1 MINIFPISRR
11 YAPALYVVLSLW
23 VAGCATGSQRDVTIQ
38 ESVRGGVYL
47 ERISTRQFQAT
58 HPIRLAP
65 ALIAKSLQGVQIQEG
80 KGLLQSLSAQQN
92 RSISVFSQEDIALLA
107 PAIADALSRAASD
120 QQVSFRI
127 VQAGTIDGRDRTGA
141 GVGSGTASPQRNQD
155 STTAGRL
162 FVYGRSLYLTIYQFR
177 YHTEPADTI
186 NMPNRRLPEP
196 TGLRNR
202 TVLFTPE
209 SALRPD
215 IYAPPFATEDGL
227 TTLVIDYDALAK
239 TPTVALPPPPDC
251 FRADTSR
258 RPDPCTATPRGCP
271 TNQRPDETEGI
282 GSGGA
287 AKGITGDQTSAGKR
301 ADQRRPGAFTQAV
314 TLDKGLVLCHPRFLS
329 ARSSISP
336 ANNIASAISRMD
348 LRRSILC
355 R

>member
-11 YAPALYVVLSLW
+11 YARALYVVLSLW

-239 TPTVALPPPPDC
+239 TPTVALPPPPTVSEPTPPVAPILAPPLHEDVQQIKDQMKQKELEVEEL
-251 FRADTSR
+251 RKELQEIKRQLGNEPTKGGQAPSR
-258 RPDPCTATPRGCP
+258 KP
-271 TNQRPDETEGI
+271 
-282 GSGGA
+282 
-287 AKGITGDQTSAGKR
+287 
-301 ADQRRPGAFTQAV
+301 
-314 TLDKGLVLCHPRFLS
+314 
-329 ARSSISP
+329 
-336 ANNIASAISRMD
+336 
-348 LRRSILC
+348 
-355 R
+355 